1 MTFTISSAFLAR
13 EHAVDGLYSPLLRA
27 MLIAVL
33 ILKPTPPSA
42 CTGIRMALSSTLPGA
57 CSLE

>member
-33 ILKPTPPSA
+33 ILKPTLPSA
-42 CTGIRMALSSTLPGA
+42 CTGIRMALSA
-57 CSLE
+57 R